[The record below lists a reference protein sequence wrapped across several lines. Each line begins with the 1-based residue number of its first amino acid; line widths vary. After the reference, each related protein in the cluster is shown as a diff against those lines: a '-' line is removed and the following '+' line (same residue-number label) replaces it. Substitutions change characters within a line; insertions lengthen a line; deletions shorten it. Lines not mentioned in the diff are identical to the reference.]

1 MNQPLS
7 LDLILKNKKMIV
19 MHIYVCV
26 CVCICSDRGRIN
38 CIAYLG
44 MGRSGGLLLVTSIT
58 NKILCKL
65 FNFFVSSDKL

>member
-26 CVCICSDRGRIN
+26 YVCVYVVIE
-38 CIAYLG
+38 AE
-44 MGRSGGLLLVTSIT
+44 
-58 NKILCKL
+58 
-65 FNFFVSSDKL
+65 